1 MTCAPRG
8 RRADILL
15 VARGLAASRAEAQAA
30 IAAGNVRADGK
41 AVAKPAQ
48 RLNETARL
56 DYSPMHSYVSRGAL
70 KLIAALDGFA
80 ISPKGLVCLD
90 LGASRGGFTEV
101 LLERG
106 ATKIYAVDVGHAQ
119 LHPRLANDL
128 RVVAIEGL
136 NARAL
141 SPAHVPEAPDL
152 IAADVSFIS
161 LKLALPS
168 ALRLAKP
175 GAKLVALIKPQFEV
189 GRGRVGKGGIVRD
202 GRDRQ
207 AARDDVARWLA
218 DNQGWIVEGT
228 MDSPIEGGDGN
239 REFLVAA
246 CKP

>member
-1 MTCAPRG
+1 VNCAPRG

-48 RLNETARL
+48 RLSETARL
-56 DYSPMHSYVSRGAL
+56 DYAPLHSHVSRGAL

-90 LGASRGGFTEV
+90 LGASTGGFTEI

-119 LHPRLANDL
+119 LHPRLANDP
-128 RVVAIEGL
+128 RVVAVEGL

-141 SPAHVPEAPDL
+141 NPAHVPEAIDL
-152 IAADVSFIS
+152 ITADVSFIS
-161 LKLALPS
+161 LKLALPPS
-168 ALRLAKP
+168 LALAKP

-189 GRGRVGKGGIVRD
+189 GRGRVGKGGIVREA
-202 GRDRQ
+202 RDRQ
-207 AARDDVARWLA
+207 AARDDIATWIA
-218 DNQGWIVEGT
+218 SEPGWIVEGT
-228 MDSPIEGGDGN
+228 IDSPIEGGDGN
-239 REFLVAA
+239 REFFVAA
-246 CKP
+246 RKP